1 MGVRSGNAAPRASLA
16 PCYRRQES
24 PSANGLPPDPVD
36 TVQLYGKGGLPVS
49 AKSDR
54 VEARVSPDQR
64 DRIGRAAAFAGESMS
79 AFIVSAAV
87 QRADEVIAEQSST
100 VVPSDYFDQLL
111 GALDEAAEPS
121 PRLAIAAKRAHRR
134 SRIRSA

>member
-1 MGVRSGNAAPRASLA
+1 M
-16 PCYRRQES
+16 
-24 PSANGLPPDPVD
+24 
-36 TVQLYGKGGLPVS
+36 S

-54 VEARVSPDQR
+54 VEARVSPEQR
-64 DRIGRAAAFAGESMS
+64 DRIGRAAAFTGESMS

-87 QRADEVIAEQSST
+87 ERADEVIAEQFST

-111 GALDEAAEPS
+111 VALDEAAEPS
-121 PRLAIAAKRAHRR
+121 PRLAIAAKRARHQ

>member
-1 MGVRSGNAAPRASLA
+1 
-16 PCYRRQES
+16 
-24 PSANGLPPDPVD
+24 
-36 TVQLYGKGGLPVS
+36 
-49 AKSDR
+49 
-54 VEARVSPDQR
+54 
-64 DRIGRAAAFAGESMS
+64 MS